1 MGVELL
7 LNHHLDYLPDKL
19 IDDSLPGLRD
29 TEMISDGLLSHLL
42 DQDGNDA
49 IEDGWGLEKSLNIL
63 LVLEGLPG
71 NLFVDIV

>member
-29 TEMISDGLLSHLL
+29 TEMISDGLLSQLL
-42 DQDGNDA
+42 HQDGNDA
-49 IEDGWGLEKSLNIL
+49 IEDGRGLEKSLNIL
-63 LVLEGLPG
+63 LVLEGFPAD
-71 NLFVDIV
+71 LFVDIV

>member
-1 MGVELL
+1 MWVELL
-7 LNHHLDYLPDKL
+7 LNHHLDYPPDKL

-29 TEMISDGLLSHLL
+29 TEMISDGLLSQFL

-49 IEDGWGLEKSLNIL
+49 IEDGRGLEKSLNIL

-71 NLFVDIV
+71 DLFVDIV

>member
-7 LNHHLDYLPDKL
+7 INHDLHYLLNKL

-29 TEMISDGLLSHLL
+29 TEMVSDGLLSQLL
-42 DQDGNDA
+42 HQDGNDT
-49 IEDGWGLEKSLNIL
+49 IEDSRGLEKSLHIL
-63 LVLEGLPG
+63 LVFEGLPG

>member
-29 TEMISDGLLSHLL
+29 TEMISDGLLSQLL

-49 IEDGWGLEKSLNIL
+49 IEDGRGLEKSLDIL
-63 LVLEGLPG
+63 LVFEGLPG
-71 NLFVDIV
+71 DLLVDIV

>member
-1 MGVELL
+1 LGVKLL

-19 IDDSLPGLRD
+19 INDSLPGLRD
-29 TEMISDGLLSHLL
+29 TEMISDGLLSQLL

-49 IEDGWGLEKSLNIL
+49 IEDGRGLEKFLNIL

-71 NLFVDIV
+71 DLFFDIV